1 MKSADTYKKIE
12 KKESMLPGVKFAFVS
27 GSIRIQKIG
36 LIIKSVFKK

>member
-1 MKSADTYKKIE
+1 MRTNNTHQKIE